1 MVRYWR
7 EDLKLKRIKDQ
18 EEIILLKLN
27 AKNGWLTIMGILLVA
42 SFLVITSSY
51 FNTREI
57 DSLSRQC
64 AENGGNTSLEIHSA
78 LFASYSFECKR

>member
-1 MVRYWR
+1 MF
-7 EDLKLKRIKDQ
+7 
-18 EEIILLKLN
+18 KLN
-27 AKNGWLTIMGILLVA
+27 AKTGWLTVMGIILVT

-57 DSLSRQC
+57 NSLSLQC

-78 LFASYSFECKR
+78 LLASYSFECKR